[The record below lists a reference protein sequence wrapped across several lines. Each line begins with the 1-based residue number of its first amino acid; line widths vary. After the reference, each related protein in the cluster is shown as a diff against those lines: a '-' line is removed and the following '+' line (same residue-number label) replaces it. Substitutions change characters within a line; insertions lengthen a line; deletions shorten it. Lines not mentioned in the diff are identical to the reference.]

1 MGKEVGFT
9 DNACRVSPECDG
21 TERRTYEEE
30 EHGSLGCG
38 LSRRLYP
45 ERRSISLC
53 RSINL
58 ASDRMNV
65 PTHLR
70 ACPDESM
77 PGDQSISS
85 PWVDLLGLNS
95 LGSSCFI
102 WISFAT
108 GLMKTWEES

>member
-1 MGKEVGFT
+1 MRALELELVQTMESRSRNVCRGK
-9 DNACRVSPECDG
+9 
-21 TERRTYEEE
+21 Y
-30 EHGSLGCG
+30 
-38 LSRRLYP
+38 
-45 ERRSISLC
+45 
-53 RSINL
+53 L
-58 ASDRMNV
+58 AGDKSGV

-95 LGSSCFI
+95 MGSSCFI

-108 GLMKTWEES
+108 GLMNTWEES

>member
-1 MGKEVGFT
+1 M
-9 DNACRVSPECDG
+9 ASSPAFCHATREGALCSPYICQLD
-21 TERRTYEEE
+21 TIHLFRRN
-30 EHGSLGCG
+30 LKA
-38 LSRRLYP
+38 
-45 ERRSISLC
+45 SLC
-53 RSINL
+53 RSIYL
-58 ASDRMNV
+58 ANDRMNV

-95 LGSSCFI
+95 MGSSCFI

-108 GLMKTWEES
+108 GLMNTWEES